1 MAEEKEKSQI
11 NFQISADEVATVD
24 RIAKED
30 GFDNRS
36 AWVRRLIRQEIA
48 RRQQG
53 AVVVVEHPSAV
64 QLILPE

>member
-1 MAEEKEKSQI
+1 MAEEKSQI
-11 NFQISADEVATVD
+11 NFQISADEVAIVD

-53 AVVVVEHPSAV
+53 ALPVAVAQQSAS
-64 QLILPE
+64 QLVLPA